1 MNPPSSDRVTFCGR
15 CGNEVV
21 LGAKFCQSCGH
32 ELGEAVPA
40 TPDPPSPE
48 VTPSP
53 TPRRRGRAPAGDS
66 PTPVVVSGSLEVTQ
80 KARRG
85 CVGRALTILGLVGV
99 VVIVVAV
106 VAGIAG
112 VGDSEGDDSPPT
124 TTTPT
129 TVTETPTTTISRGL
143 GSQDATGDI
152 VDMECED
159 PDSSGWAK
167 VEVTVKNNSSET
179 SNYSIE
185 VVAESADG
193 TEMFDWVIL
202 SMKYVAPGQMAT
214 DDSIFTDAGS
224 GYVCRLREVQRLAA
238 D

>member
-1 MNPPSSDRVTFCGR
+1 MTPPPSDRVTFCGQ
-15 CGNEVV
+15 CGNEVAPK
-21 LGAKFCQSCGH
+21 AKFCQSCGH
-32 ELGEAVPA
+32 ELGEAAPA
-40 TPDPPSPE
+40 TPAPPSPE
-48 VTPSP
+48 VTPPPASP
-53 TPRRRGRAPAGDS
+53 S
-66 PTPVVVSGSLEVTQ
+66 PVEVSGSLEVTQ
-80 KARRG
+80 KVRRG
-85 CVGRALTILGLVGV
+85 CVGRALTILGFVIAV
-99 VVIVVAV
+99 VVILSVVG
-106 VAGIAG
+106 GILTD
-112 VGDSEGDDSPPT
+112 GDSEDDDSPPT

-129 TVTETPTTTISRGL
+129 TVTETPTTTISKGL

-193 TEMFDWVIL
+193 DEMFDWTIL
-202 SMKYVAPGQMAT
+202 SMRYVAPGQMAT
-214 DDSIFTDAGS
+214 ADSIFTNAGR
-224 GYVCRLREVQRLAA
+224 GYVCRLRKVQRLGA

>member
-80 KARRG
+80 KTRRG
-85 CVGRALTILGLVGV
+85 CVRRTLTILGSVIAV
-99 VVIVVAV
+99 VVIFSVVMAL
-106 VAGIAG
+106 AG
-112 VGDSEGDDSPPT
+112 VGGTEDDDSPPT
-124 TTTPT
+124 TTAPT

-152 VDMECED
+152 VDLECGD
-159 PDSSGWAK
+159 PDSYGWAK
-167 VEVTVKNNSSET
+167 VEVKVKNNSSET
-179 SNYSIE
+179 SNYYIE

-193 TEMFDWVIL
+193 TEMFDWAVL
-202 SMKYVAPGQMAT
+202 SMRYVAPGQVAT
-214 DDSIFTDAGS
+214 DDSIFTDAGR
-224 GYVCRLREVQRLAA
+224 GYVCRLRKVQRLGA

>member
-1 MNPPSSDRVTFCGR
+1 MTFCGQ
-15 CGNEVV
+15 CGNEVAPE
-21 LGAKFCQSCGH
+21 AKFCQSCGH
-32 ELGEAVPA
+32 ELSEAVPA
-40 TPDPPSPE
+40 TPTPPSPE

-53 TPRRRGRAPAGDS
+53 APPPS
-66 PTPVVVSGSLEVTQ
+66 PVEVSGSLEVTH

-85 CVGRALTILGLVGV
+85 CVGRALTILGLVIAV
-99 VVIVVAV
+99 VVILPIIIAAV
-106 VAGIAG
+106 LAIFTD
-112 VGDSEGDDSPPT
+112 GDSEDDDSPPT
-124 TTTPT
+124 TTAPT
-129 TVTETPTTTISRGL
+129 TVTETPTTTISKGL

-152 VDMECED
+152 VDMECGD

-193 TEMFDWVIL
+193 DEMFDWTVL
-202 SMKYVAPGQMAT
+202 SMRYVAPGQVAT
-214 DDSIFTDAGS
+214 DDSIFTDAGR
-224 GYVCRLREVQRLAA
+224 GYVCRLRKVQRLGA